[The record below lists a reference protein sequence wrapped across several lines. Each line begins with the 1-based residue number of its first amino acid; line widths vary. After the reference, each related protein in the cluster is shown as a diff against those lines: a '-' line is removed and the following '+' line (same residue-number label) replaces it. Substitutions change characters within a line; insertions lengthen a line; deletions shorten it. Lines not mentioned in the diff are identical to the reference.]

1 MTSHDKPLTDREQ
14 SVIELYQSGK
24 TLRKIAAAV
33 GISYQTVH
41 TLLRKPH
48 VRAALNDHAS
58 NIIQRV
64 LERSAKDLPEMIQ
77 MEAEIARGNTGNDP
91 KADAVRLKA
100 IQGRIAR
107 HTTLITPI
115 VPSKD
120 DDKTDNDEA
129 ILAGLARIRDTRPD
143 LLAAANLHA
152 EEPITA
158 IVKPWESS

>member
-1 MTSHDKPLTDREQ
+1 VTSHDKPLTDREQ

-58 NIIQRV
+58 NTIQRV
-64 LERSAKDLPEMIQ
+64 LERASRDLPEMLTL
-77 MEAEIARGNTGNDP
+77 EAEIARMATDP

-107 HTTLITPI
+107 HVALVTPSHAE
-115 VPSKD
+115 PEATGD
-120 DDKTDNDEA
+120 QDEA
-129 ILAGLARIRDTRPD
+129 VLAGLERIKATRPD
-143 LLAAANLHA
+143 LLAAARLKA
-152 EEPITA
+152 DE
-158 IVKPWESS
+158 

>member
-58 NIIQRV
+58 NTIQRV
-64 LERSAKDLPEMIQ
+64 LERASRDLPEMLTL
-77 MEAEIARGNTGNDP
+77 EAEIARMATDP

-107 HTTLITPI
+107 HVALITPVMPATEEEPI
-115 VPSKD
+115 NS
-120 DDKTDNDEA
+120 DEA
-129 ILAGLARIRDTRPD
+129 IIAGLNRIRETRPD

-158 IVKPWESS
+158 IIKPWESS

>member
-1 MTSHDKPLTDREQ
+1 MPDVPLSAREQ
-14 SVIELYQSGK
+14 TAIDMYHAGAPV
-24 TLRKIAAAV
+24 RKIAEKLGVSAPA
-33 GISYQTVH
+33 ISQ
-41 TLLRKPH
+41 LLRRPH
-48 VRAALNDHAS
+48 VRDYLNNHISAT
-58 NIIQRV
+58 IQRV

-120 DDKTDNDEA
+120 DDQTDNDEA
-129 ILAGLARIRDTRPD
+129 VLAGLARIRDTRPD
-143 LLAAANLHA
+143 LLAAAGLRA
-152 EEPITA
+152 DEPTITA
-158 IVKPWESS
+158 TVKPWDAP